1 MIPGLRPF
9 FSSFFACASHCLSS
23 SRKERWRCG
32 SLLLRA
38 ISAHSRASCRS
49 RSVREFIY
57 RSPASLGRNFG
68 TKQLGI
74 ELIQINLHASAELL
88 RDAIANSV
96 LGQKRTWRRP
106 LCAKSGHLAVF
117 ERPLYPRSTRV
128 EALREPMYLPPLPQ
142 YPAPQRYCHATPKTL
157 NSLPVRVVMPVLALN
172 LIEL

>member
-1 MIPGLRPF
+1 MIPRLRSF
-9 FSSFFACASHCLSS
+9 FSSFFACASHCFSS

-57 RSPASLGRNFG
+57 RPPASLNGNFG
-68 TKQLGI
+68 TKQPGI
-74 ELIQINLHASAELL
+74 ELIQINLRASAELL

-96 LGQKRTWRRP
+96 LGQKRTRQRP
-106 LCAKSGHLAVF
+106 LCAKRDISQCSKNRF
-117 ERPLYPRSTRV
+117 TRDRPESRPS
-128 EALREPMYLPPLPQ
+128 ANPLPQ

-157 NSLPVRVVMPVLALN
+157 NPLPVRVVMPVLALN